1 MNFEEI
7 SKKVKKFSKDTMV
20 EVQKMNE
27 VRQLNGKVNEEKRYL
42 NKLYLEMGKKLYDK
56 YKDADTAPEGF
67 EAEFRKITERYS
79 VMDLLQDEIRQVKGV
94 VLCPCCN
101 MEVAATE
108 RFCSNCGNRMP
119 EPVKIE
125 GKEDGEVIDS
135 ADGENKE
142 ADTEETA
149 ETVVDVE
156 AEDVTE
162 SSVQEE
168 TAETVVDVEAED
180 VTESSV
186 QEETAEEECDA
197 EAVEEEVA
205 EAKSD
210 AKADVTEKIVE
221 ESDAA
226 RPEEEVTEEV
236 PGEDAGAATEEA
248 LEGAEETSEEIPAE
262 AEAAAE
268 ELKETVQT
276 DKTDEVAAEADE
288 AAAAKAS
295 EKPKEE

>member
-1 MNFEEI
+1 MMNFEEI

-142 ADTEETA
+142 TDTEETP

-162 SSVQEE
+162 SSVQE
-168 TAETVVDVEAED
+168 D
-180 VTESSV
+180 
-186 QEETAEEECDA
+186 TAEEECDA
-197 EAVEEEVA
+197 EAVEEEAA

-226 RPEEEVTEEV
+226 RPEKEVTEEV

-248 LEGAEETSEEIPAE
+248 LEGAEETSEEISAE

-268 ELKETVQT
+268 ELKETVQA

>member
-1 MNFEEI
+1 MMNFEEI

-27 VRQLNGKVNEEKRYL
+27 VRQLNSKVNEEKRYL

-119 EPVKIE
+119 EPIKIE

-135 ADGENKE
+135 VDGKE
-142 ADTEETA
+142 ANTEEAA

-162 SSVQEE
+162 SFVQED
-168 TAETVVDVEAED
+168 T
-180 VTESSV
+180 SK
-186 QEETAEEECDA
+186 EEGDA
-197 EAVEEEVA
+197 EAVEEAA
-205 EAKSD
+205 EAESD
-210 AKADVTEKIVE
+210 AKADVTEEIVE

-226 RPEEEVTEEV
+226 RPEEVAEEV
-236 PGEDAGAATEEA
+236 PGADAGAATEEA
-248 LEGAEETSEEIPAE
+248 LEEAEETPEEIPAE

-268 ELKETVQT
+268 ESKETIQA

>member
-1 MNFEEI
+1 MMNFEEI

-168 TAETVVDVEAED
+168 TAE
-180 VTESSV
+180 
-186 QEETAEEECDA
+186 EECDA

-248 LEGAEETSEEIPAE
+248 LEGAEETSEETSEEIPAE

-268 ELKETVQT
+268 ELKETVQA

>member
-27 VRQLNGKVNEEKRYL
+27 VRQLNSKVNEEKRYL

-135 ADGENKE
+135 VDGKE
-142 ADTEETA
+142 ANTEEAA

-162 SSVQEE
+162 SSVQED
-168 TAETVVDVEAED
+168 T
-180 VTESSV
+180 SK
-186 QEETAEEECDA
+186 EEGDA
-197 EAVEEEVA
+197 EAVEEAA
-205 EAKSD
+205 EAESD

-226 RPEEEVTEEV
+226 RPEEVAEEV
-236 PGEDAGAATEEA
+236 PGADAGVATEEA
-248 LEGAEETSEEIPAE
+248 LEEAEETPAEIPAE

-268 ELKETVQT
+268 ESKETIQA

>member
-27 VRQLNGKVNEEKRYL
+27 VRQLNSKVNEEKRYL

-119 EPVKIE
+119 EPIKIE

-135 ADGENKE
+135 VDGKE
-142 ADTEETA
+142 ANTEEAA

-162 SSVQEE
+162 SSVQED
-168 TAETVVDVEAED
+168 T
-180 VTESSV
+180 SK
-186 QEETAEEECDA
+186 EEGDA
-197 EAVEEEVA
+197 EAVEEAA
-205 EAKSD
+205 EAESD

-226 RPEEEVTEEV
+226 RPEEVTEEV
-236 PGEDAGAATEEA
+236 PGADAGGATEEV
-248 LEGAEETSEEIPAE
+248 LEEAEETPEEIPAE

-268 ELKETVQT
+268 ESKETIQA

>member
-1 MNFEEI
+1 MMNFEEI

-27 VRQLNGKVNEEKRYL
+27 VRQLNSKVNEEKRYL

-135 ADGENKE
+135 VDGKE
-142 ADTEETA
+142 ANTEEAA

-162 SSVQEE
+162 SSVQED
-168 TAETVVDVEAED
+168 T
-180 VTESSV
+180 SK
-186 QEETAEEECDA
+186 EEGDT
-197 EAVEEEVA
+197 EAVEEAA
-205 EAKSD
+205 EAESD
-210 AKADVTEKIVE
+210 AKADVTEEIVE

-226 RPEEEVTEEV
+226 RSEEVTEEV
-236 PGEDAGAATEEA
+236 PGAAAEAATEEA
-248 LEGAEETSEEIPAE
+248 LEEAEETPAEIPAE

-268 ELKETVQT
+268 ESKETVQA

>member
-27 VRQLNGKVNEEKRYL
+27 VRQLNSKVNEEKRYL

-119 EPVKIE
+119 EPIKIE

-135 ADGENKE
+135 VDGKE
-142 ADTEETA
+142 ANTEEAA

-162 SSVQEE
+162 SSVQED
-168 TAETVVDVEAED
+168 T
-180 VTESSV
+180 SK
-186 QEETAEEECDA
+186 EEGDA
-197 EAVEEEVA
+197 EAVEEAA
-205 EAKSD
+205 EAESD
-210 AKADVTEKIVE
+210 AKADVTEEIVE

-226 RPEEEVTEEV
+226 RPEEVTEEV
-236 PGEDAGAATEEA
+236 PGADAGGATEKV
-248 LEGAEETSEEIPAE
+248 LEEAEETPEEIPAE

-268 ELKETVQT
+268 ESKETVQA

>member
-1 MNFEEI
+1 MMNFEEI

-27 VRQLNGKVNEEKRYL
+27 VRQLNSKVNEEKRYL

-119 EPVKIE
+119 EPIKIE

-135 ADGENKE
+135 VDGKE
-142 ADTEETA
+142 ANTEEAA

-162 SSVQEE
+162 SSVQED
-168 TAETVVDVEAED
+168 T
-180 VTESSV
+180 SK
-186 QEETAEEECDA
+186 EEGDA
-197 EAVEEEVA
+197 EAVEEAA
-205 EAKSD
+205 EAESD

-226 RPEEEVTEEV
+226 RSEEVTEEV
-236 PGEDAGAATEEA
+236 PGADAGAATEEA
-248 LEGAEETSEEIPAE
+248 LEEAEETTEEIPAE

-268 ELKETVQT
+268 ESKETVQA
-276 DKTDEVAAEADE
+276 DKPDEVAAEADE

>member
-27 VRQLNGKVNEEKRYL
+27 VRQLNSKVNEEKRYL

-135 ADGENKE
+135 VDGKE
-142 ADTEETA
+142 ANTEEAA

-162 SSVQEE
+162 SSVQED
-168 TAETVVDVEAED
+168 TAK
-180 VTESSV
+180 
-186 QEETAEEECDA
+186 EEGDA
-197 EAVEEEVA
+197 EAVEEAA
-205 EAKSD
+205 EAESD

-226 RPEEEVTEEV
+226 RSEEVTEEV
-236 PGEDAGAATEEA
+236 PDADAGAATEEA
-248 LEGAEETSEEIPAE
+248 LEEAEETTEEIPAE

-268 ELKETVQT
+268 ESKETVQA

>member
-27 VRQLNGKVNEEKRYL
+27 VRQLNSKVNEEKRYL

-135 ADGENKE
+135 VDGKE
-142 ADTEETA
+142 ADTEEAA

-162 SSVQEE
+162 SSVQED
-168 TAETVVDVEAED
+168 T
-180 VTESSV
+180 S
-186 QEETAEEECDA
+186 EEEGDA
-197 EAVEEEVA
+197 EAVEEAA
-205 EAKSD
+205 EAAEAESD
-210 AKADVTEKIVE
+210 AKADVTE
-221 ESDAA
+221 
-226 RPEEEVTEEV
+226 EV
-236 PGEDAGAATEEA
+236 PGAEAGAATEEA
-248 LEGAEETSEEIPAE
+248 LEEAEETPAEIPAE

-268 ELKETVQT
+268 ESKETVQA

>member
-1 MNFEEI
+1 MMNFEEI

-156 AEDVTE
+156 AEDVM
-162 SSVQEE
+162 
-168 TAETVVDVEAED
+168 
-180 VTESSV
+180 ESSV

-197 EAVEEEVA
+197 EAVEEEAA

-262 AEAAAE
+262 AAAE
-268 ELKETVQT
+268 ELKETVQA

>member
-1 MNFEEI
+1 MMNFEEI

-27 VRQLNGKVNEEKRYL
+27 VRQLNSKVNEEKRYL

-135 ADGENKE
+135 VDGKE
-142 ADTEETA
+142 ANTEEAA

-162 SSVQEE
+162 SSVQED
-168 TAETVVDVEAED
+168 T
-180 VTESSV
+180 SK
-186 QEETAEEECDA
+186 EEGDA
-197 EAVEEEVA
+197 EAVEEAA
-205 EAKSD
+205 EAESD
-210 AKADVTEKIVE
+210 AKADVTEKNVE

-226 RPEEEVTEEV
+226 RSEEVTEEV
-236 PGEDAGAATEEA
+236 PGADAGAATEEA
-248 LEGAEETSEEIPAE
+248 LEEAEETTEEIPAE

-268 ELKETVQT
+268 ESKETVQA

>member
-1 MNFEEI
+1 MMNFEEI

-27 VRQLNGKVNEEKRYL
+27 VRQLNSKVNEEKRYL

-135 ADGENKE
+135 VDGKE
-142 ADTEETA
+142 ANTEEAA

-162 SSVQEE
+162 SSVQED
-168 TAETVVDVEAED
+168 T
-180 VTESSV
+180 SK
-186 QEETAEEECDA
+186 EEGDA
-197 EAVEEEVA
+197 EAVEEAA
-205 EAKSD
+205 EAESD

-221 ESDAA
+221 ESDAS
-226 RPEEEVTEEV
+226 RSEEVTEEV
-236 PGEDAGAATEEA
+236 PGADAGAATEEA
-248 LEGAEETSEEIPAE
+248 LEEAEETTEEIPAE

-268 ELKETVQT
+268 ESKETVQA

>member
-27 VRQLNGKVNEEKRYL
+27 VRQLNSKVNEEKRYL

-135 ADGENKE
+135 VDGKE
-142 ADTEETA
+142 ANTEEAA

-162 SSVQEE
+162 SSVQED
-168 TAETVVDVEAED
+168 T
-180 VTESSV
+180 SK
-186 QEETAEEECDA
+186 EEGDA
-197 EAVEEEVA
+197 EAVEEAA
-205 EAKSD
+205 EAESD

-226 RPEEEVTEEV
+226 RSEEVTEEV
-236 PGEDAGAATEEA
+236 PGADAGAATEEA
-248 LEGAEETSEEIPAE
+248 LEE
-262 AEAAAE
+262 AEQKEFLE
-268 ELKETVQT
+268 EMISPKLYTMFVTPKDVDETVRYLSFT
-276 DKTDEVAAEADE
+276 I
-288 AAAAKAS
+288 S
-295 EKPKEE
+295 EGLNLAFSDSLIEEDRS

>member
-1 MNFEEI
+1 MMNFEEI

-27 VRQLNGKVNEEKRYL
+27 VRQLNSKVNEEKRYL

-135 ADGENKE
+135 VDGKE
-142 ADTEETA
+142 ADTEEAA

-162 SSVQEE
+162 SSVQED
-168 TAETVVDVEAED
+168 T
-180 VTESSV
+180 S
-186 QEETAEEECDA
+186 EEEGDA
-197 EAVEEEVA
+197 EAVEEAA
-205 EAKSD
+205 EAESD

-226 RPEEEVTEEV
+226 RSEEVTEEV
-236 PGEDAGAATEEA
+236 PGAAAEAATEEA
-248 LEGAEETSEEIPAE
+248 LEEAEETPAEIPAE

-268 ELKETVQT
+268 ESKETVQA

>member
-1 MNFEEI
+1 MMNFEEI

-27 VRQLNGKVNEEKRYL
+27 VRQLNSKVNEEKRYL

-135 ADGENKE
+135 VDGKE
-142 ADTEETA
+142 ANTEEAA

-162 SSVQEE
+162 SSVQED
-168 TAETVVDVEAED
+168 T
-180 VTESSV
+180 SK
-186 QEETAEEECDA
+186 EEGDT
-197 EAVEEEVA
+197 EAVEEAA
-205 EAKSD
+205 EAESD
-210 AKADVTEKIVE
+210 AKADVTE
-221 ESDAA
+221 
-226 RPEEEVTEEV
+226 EVLGAE
-236 PGEDAGAATEEA
+236 AGAATEEA
-248 LEGAEETSEEIPAE
+248 LEEAEETPAEIPAE

-268 ELKETVQT
+268 ESKETVQA

-295 EKPKEE
+295 EKPKEEEKGKNKKPQKGVKNGI

>member
-1 MNFEEI
+1 MMNFEEI

-142 ADTEETA
+142 TDTEETP

-162 SSVQEE
+162 SSVQEN
-168 TAETVVDVEAED
+168 
-180 VTESSV
+180 
-186 QEETAEEECDA
+186 TAEEECDA
-197 EAVEEEVA
+197 EAVEEEAA

-268 ELKETVQT
+268 ELKETVQA

>member
-1 MNFEEI
+1 MMNFEEI

-27 VRQLNGKVNEEKRYL
+27 VRQLNSKVNEEKRYL

-135 ADGENKE
+135 VDGKE
-142 ADTEETA
+142 ANTEEAA

-162 SSVQEE
+162 SSVQED
-168 TAETVVDVEAED
+168 T
-180 VTESSV
+180 SK
-186 QEETAEEECDA
+186 EEGDA
-197 EAVEEEVA
+197 EAVEEAA
-205 EAKSD
+205 EAESD
-210 AKADVTEKIVE
+210 AKADVTEIIVE

-226 RPEEEVTEEV
+226 RPEEVAEEV
-236 PGEDAGAATEEA
+236 PGADAGAATEEA
-248 LEGAEETSEEIPAE
+248 LEEAEETPAEIPAE

-268 ELKETVQT
+268 ESKETVQA

>member
-27 VRQLNGKVNEEKRYL
+27 VRQLNSKVNEEKRYL

-56 YKDADTAPEGF
+56 YKDADTEPVGF

-135 ADGENKE
+135 VDGKE
-142 ADTEETA
+142 ANTEEAA

-162 SSVQEE
+162 SSVQED
-168 TAETVVDVEAED
+168 T
-180 VTESSV
+180 SK
-186 QEETAEEECDA
+186 EEGDA
-197 EAVEEEVA
+197 EAVEEAA
-205 EAKSD
+205 EAESD

-226 RPEEEVTEEV
+226 RSEEVTEEV
-236 PGEDAGAATEEA
+236 PGADAGAATEEA
-248 LEGAEETSEEIPAE
+248 LEEAEETTEEIPAE

-268 ELKETVQT
+268 ESKETVQA

>member
-1 MNFEEI
+1 MMNFEEI

-27 VRQLNGKVNEEKRYL
+27 VRQLNSKVNEDKRYL

-135 ADGENKE
+135 VDGKE
-142 ADTEETA
+142 ANTEEAA

-162 SSVQEE
+162 SSVQED
-168 TAETVVDVEAED
+168 T
-180 VTESSV
+180 SK
-186 QEETAEEECDA
+186 EEGDA
-197 EAVEEEVA
+197 EAVEEAA
-205 EAKSD
+205 EAESD

-226 RPEEEVTEEV
+226 RSEEVTEEV
-236 PGEDAGAATEEA
+236 PGADAGAATEEA
-248 LEGAEETSEEIPAE
+248 LEEAEETTEEIPAE

-268 ELKETVQT
+268 ESKETVQA

>member
-1 MNFEEI
+1 MMNFEEI

-27 VRQLNGKVNEEKRYL
+27 VRQLNSKVNEEKRYL

-56 YKDADTAPEGF
+56 YKDTDTAPEGF

-135 ADGENKE
+135 VDGKE
-142 ADTEETA
+142 ANTEEAA

-162 SSVQEE
+162 SSVQED
-168 TAETVVDVEAED
+168 T
-180 VTESSV
+180 SK
-186 QEETAEEECDA
+186 EEGDA
-197 EAVEEEVA
+197 EAVEEAA
-205 EAKSD
+205 EAESD

-226 RPEEEVTEEV
+226 RSEEVTEEV
-236 PGEDAGAATEEA
+236 PGAAAEAATEEA
-248 LEGAEETSEEIPAE
+248 LEEAEETPAEIPAE

-268 ELKETVQT
+268 ESKETVQA

>member
-1 MNFEEI
+1 MMNFEEI

-27 VRQLNGKVNEEKRYL
+27 VRQLNSKVNEEKRYL
-42 NKLYLEMGKKLYDK
+42 NKLYLEMGKKLSDK

-135 ADGENKE
+135 VDGKE
-142 ADTEETA
+142 ANTEEAA

-162 SSVQEE
+162 SSVQED
-168 TAETVVDVEAED
+168 T
-180 VTESSV
+180 SK
-186 QEETAEEECDA
+186 EEGDA
-197 EAVEEEVA
+197 EAVEEAA
-205 EAKSD
+205 EAESD

-226 RPEEEVTEEV
+226 RSEEVTEEV
-236 PGEDAGAATEEA
+236 PGADAGAATEEA
-248 LEGAEETSEEIPAE
+248 LEEAEETTEEIPAE

-268 ELKETVQT
+268 ESKETVQA

>member
-1 MNFEEI
+1 MMNFEEI

-27 VRQLNGKVNEEKRYL
+27 VRQLNSKVNEEKRYL

-135 ADGENKE
+135 VDGKE
-142 ADTEETA
+142 ANTEEAA

-162 SSVQEE
+162 SSVQED
-168 TAETVVDVEAED
+168 T
-180 VTESSV
+180 SK
-186 QEETAEEECDA
+186 EEGDA
-197 EAVEEEVA
+197 EAVEETA
-205 EAKSD
+205 EAESD

-226 RPEEEVTEEV
+226 RSEEVTEEV
-236 PGEDAGAATEEA
+236 PGADAGAATEEA
-248 LEGAEETSEEIPAE
+248 LEEAEETTEEIPAE

-268 ELKETVQT
+268 ESKETVQA

>member
-27 VRQLNGKVNEEKRYL
+27 VRQLNSKVNEEKRYL

-135 ADGENKE
+135 VDGKE
-142 ADTEETA
+142 ANTEEAA

-162 SSVQEE
+162 SSVQED
-168 TAETVVDVEAED
+168 T
-180 VTESSV
+180 SK
-186 QEETAEEECDA
+186 EEGDA
-197 EAVEEEVA
+197 EAVEEAA
-205 EAKSD
+205 EAESD

-226 RPEEEVTEEV
+226 RSEEVTEEV
-236 PGEDAGAATEEA
+236 PGAAAEAATEEA
-248 LEGAEETSEEIPAE
+248 LEE

-268 ELKETVQT
+268 ESKETVQA

>member
-1 MNFEEI
+1 MMNFEEI

-27 VRQLNGKVNEEKRYL
+27 VRQLNSKVNEEKRYL
-42 NKLYLEMGKKLYDK
+42 NKLYLEIGKKLYDK

-119 EPVKIE
+119 EPIKIE

-135 ADGENKE
+135 VDGKE
-142 ADTEETA
+142 ANTEEAA

-162 SSVQEE
+162 SSVQED
-168 TAETVVDVEAED
+168 T
-180 VTESSV
+180 SK
-186 QEETAEEECDA
+186 EEGDA
-197 EAVEEEVA
+197 EAVEEAA
-205 EAKSD
+205 EAESD

-226 RPEEEVTEEV
+226 RSEEVTEEV
-236 PGEDAGAATEEA
+236 PGADAGAATEEA
-248 LEGAEETSEEIPAE
+248 LEEAEETTEEIPAE

-268 ELKETVQT
+268 ESKETVQA

>member
-1 MNFEEI
+1 MMNFEEI

-27 VRQLNGKVNEEKRYL
+27 VRQLNSKVNEEKRYL

-135 ADGENKE
+135 VDGKE
-142 ADTEETA
+142 ANTEEAA

-162 SSVQEE
+162 SSVQED
-168 TAETVVDVEAED
+168 T
-180 VTESSV
+180 SK
-186 QEETAEEECDA
+186 EEGDA
-197 EAVEEEVA
+197 EAVEEEA
-205 EAKSD
+205 EAESD

-226 RPEEEVTEEV
+226 RSEEVTEEV
-236 PGEDAGAATEEA
+236 PGADAGAATEEA
-248 LEGAEETSEEIPAE
+248 LEEAEETTEEIPAE

-268 ELKETVQT
+268 ESKETVQA

>member
-27 VRQLNGKVNEEKRYL
+27 VRQLNSKVNEEKRYL

-135 ADGENKE
+135 VDGKE
-142 ADTEETA
+142 ANTEEAA

-162 SSVQEE
+162 SSVQED
-168 TAETVVDVEAED
+168 T
-180 VTESSV
+180 SK
-186 QEETAEEECDA
+186 EEGDA
-197 EAVEEEVA
+197 EAVEETA
-205 EAKSD
+205 EAESD

-226 RPEEEVTEEV
+226 RPEEVTEEV
-236 PGEDAGAATEEA
+236 PGADAGAATEEA
-248 LEGAEETSEEIPAE
+248 LEEAEETPAEIPAE

-268 ELKETVQT
+268 ESKETIQA

>member
-1 MNFEEI
+1 MMNFEEI

-27 VRQLNGKVNEEKRYL
+27 VRQLNSKVNEEKRYL

-135 ADGENKE
+135 VDGKE
-142 ADTEETA
+142 ANTEEAA

-162 SSVQEE
+162 SSVQED
-168 TAETVVDVEAED
+168 T
-180 VTESSV
+180 SK
-186 QEETAEEECDA
+186 EEGDA
-197 EAVEEEVA
+197 EAVEEAA
-205 EAKSD
+205 EAESD

-226 RPEEEVTEEV
+226 RPEEVAEEV
-236 PGEDAGAATEEA
+236 PGADAGAATEEA
-248 LEGAEETSEEIPAE
+248 LEEAEETPAEIPAE
-262 AEAAAE
+262 AEAATE
-268 ELKETVQT
+268 ESKETIQA

>member
-1 MNFEEI
+1 MMNFEEI

-27 VRQLNGKVNEEKRYL
+27 VRQLNSKVNEEKRYL

-135 ADGENKE
+135 VDGKE
-142 ADTEETA
+142 ANTEEAA

-162 SSVQEE
+162 SSVQED
-168 TAETVVDVEAED
+168 T
-180 VTESSV
+180 SK
-186 QEETAEEECDA
+186 EEGDA
-197 EAVEEEVA
+197 EAVEEAA
-205 EAKSD
+205 EAESD

-226 RPEEEVTEEV
+226 RSEEVTEEV
-236 PGEDAGAATEEA
+236 PGAAAEAATEEA
-248 LEGAEETSEEIPAE
+248 LEEAEETPAEIPAE

-268 ELKETVQT
+268 ESKETVQA

-288 AAAAKAS
+288 AAGAKAS

>member
-162 SSVQEE
+162 SSVH
-168 TAETVVDVEAED
+168 ED
-180 VTESSV
+180 
-186 QEETAEEECDA
+186 TAEEECDA
-197 EAVEEEVA
+197 EAVEEEAA

-236 PGEDAGAATEEA
+236 PGEDAGVATEEA

-268 ELKETVQT
+268 ELKETVQA

>member
-1 MNFEEI
+1 MMNFEEI

-162 SSVQEE
+162 SSVQED
-168 TAETVVDVEAED
+168 TT
-180 VTESSV
+180 
-186 QEETAEEECDA
+186 EEECDA
-197 EAVEEEVA
+197 EAVEEEAA

-268 ELKETVQT
+268 ELKETVQA

>member
-1 MNFEEI
+1 MMNFEEI

-27 VRQLNGKVNEEKRYL
+27 VRQLNSKVNEEKRYL

-135 ADGENKE
+135 VDGKE
-142 ADTEETA
+142 ANTEEAA

-162 SSVQEE
+162 SSVQED
-168 TAETVVDVEAED
+168 T
-180 VTESSV
+180 SK
-186 QEETAEEECDA
+186 EEGDA
-197 EAVEEEVA
+197 EAVEEAA
-205 EAKSD
+205 EAESD

-226 RPEEEVTEEV
+226 RPEEVTEEV
-236 PGEDAGAATEEA
+236 PGADAGGATEEV
-248 LEGAEETSEEIPAE
+248 LEEAEETPEEIPAE

-268 ELKETVQT
+268 ESKETVQA

>member
-27 VRQLNGKVNEEKRYL
+27 VRQLNSKVNEEKRYL

-135 ADGENKE
+135 VDGKE
-142 ADTEETA
+142 ANTEEAA

-162 SSVQEE
+162 SSVQED
-168 TAETVVDVEAED
+168 T
-180 VTESSV
+180 SK
-186 QEETAEEECDA
+186 EEGDA
-197 EAVEEEVA
+197 EAVEEAA
-205 EAKSD
+205 EAESD
-210 AKADVTEKIVE
+210 AKADVTEEIVE

-226 RPEEEVTEEV
+226 RPEEVTEEV
-236 PGEDAGAATEEA
+236 PGADAGAATEEV
-248 LEGAEETSEEIPAE
+248 LEEAEETPEEISAE

-268 ELKETVQT
+268 ESKETVQA

>member
-1 MNFEEI
+1 MMNFEEI

-27 VRQLNGKVNEEKRYL
+27 VRQLNSKVNEEKRYL

-135 ADGENKE
+135 VDGKE
-142 ADTEETA
+142 ANTEEAA

-162 SSVQEE
+162 SSVQED
-168 TAETVVDVEAED
+168 T
-180 VTESSV
+180 SK
-186 QEETAEEECDA
+186 EEGDA
-197 EAVEEEVA
+197 EAVEEAA
-205 EAKSD
+205 EAESD
-210 AKADVTEKIVE
+210 AKADVTE
-221 ESDAA
+221 
-226 RPEEEVTEEV
+226 EV
-236 PGEDAGAATEEA
+236 PGAEAGAATEEA
-248 LEGAEETSEEIPAE
+248 LEEAEETPEEIPAE
-262 AEAAAE
+262 AAAE
-268 ELKETVQT
+268 ESKETVQA

>member
-1 MNFEEI
+1 MMNFEEI

-27 VRQLNGKVNEEKRYL
+27 VRQLNSKVNEEKRYL

-119 EPVKIE
+119 EPIKIE

-135 ADGENKE
+135 VDGKE
-142 ADTEETA
+142 ANTEEAA

-162 SSVQEE
+162 SSVQED
-168 TAETVVDVEAED
+168 T
-180 VTESSV
+180 SK
-186 QEETAEEECDA
+186 EEGDA
-197 EAVEEEVA
+197 EAVEEAA
-205 EAKSD
+205 EAESD

-226 RPEEEVTEEV
+226 RPEEVAEEV
-236 PGEDAGAATEEA
+236 PGADAGAATEEA
-248 LEGAEETSEEIPAE
+248 LEEAEETPAEIPAE

-268 ELKETVQT
+268 ESKETVQA

>member
-1 MNFEEI
+1 MMNFEEI

-142 ADTEETA
+142 VDTEETA

-162 SSVQEE
+162 SSVQE
-168 TAETVVDVEAED
+168 D
-180 VTESSV
+180 
-186 QEETAEEECDA
+186 TAEEECDA
-197 EAVEEEVA
+197 EAVEEEAA
-205 EAKSD
+205 EAKND

-236 PGEDAGAATEEA
+236 LGEDAGAATEEA
-248 LEGAEETSEEIPAE
+248 LERAEETSEEIPAE

-268 ELKETVQT
+268 ELKETVQA

>member
-27 VRQLNGKVNEEKRYL
+27 VRQLNSKVNEEKRYL

-135 ADGENKE
+135 VDGKE
-142 ADTEETA
+142 ANTEEAA

-162 SSVQEE
+162 SSVQED
-168 TAETVVDVEAED
+168 T
-180 VTESSV
+180 SK
-186 QEETAEEECDA
+186 EEGDA
-197 EAVEEEVA
+197 EAVEEAA
-205 EAKSD
+205 EAESD

-226 RPEEEVTEEV
+226 RSEEVTEEV
-236 PGEDAGAATEEA
+236 PDADAGAATEEA
-248 LEGAEETSEEIPAE
+248 LEEAEETTEEIPAE

-268 ELKETVQT
+268 ESKETVQA

>member
-1 MNFEEI
+1 MMNFEEI

-162 SSVQEE
+162 SSVQENM
-168 TAETVVDVEAED
+168 
-180 VTESSV
+180 
-186 QEETAEEECDA
+186 AEEECDA
-197 EAVEEEVA
+197 EAVEEEAA

-226 RPEEEVTEEV
+226 RPEKEVTEEV

-268 ELKETVQT
+268 ELKETVQA

>member
-162 SSVQEE
+162 SSVQEN
-168 TAETVVDVEAED
+168 
-180 VTESSV
+180 
-186 QEETAEEECDA
+186 TAEEECDA
-197 EAVEEEVA
+197 EAVEEEAA

-248 LEGAEETSEEIPAE
+248 LEGAEETSEEISAE

-268 ELKETVQT
+268 ELKETVQA

>member
-27 VRQLNGKVNEEKRYL
+27 VRQLNSKVNEEKRYL

-135 ADGENKE
+135 VDGKE
-142 ADTEETA
+142 ANTEEAA

-162 SSVQEE
+162 SSVQED
-168 TAETVVDVEAED
+168 T
-180 VTESSV
+180 SK
-186 QEETAEEECDA
+186 EEGDA
-197 EAVEEEVA
+197 EAVEEAA
-205 EAKSD
+205 EAESD

-226 RPEEEVTEEV
+226 RSEEVTEEV
-236 PGEDAGAATEEA
+236 PGADAGAATEEA
-248 LEGAEETSEEIPAE
+248 LEEAEETTEEIPAE

-268 ELKETVQT
+268 ESKETVQA